1 MTIFIE
7 THCVIQSDT
16 HPLLVTTQF
25 IFEIESYYKGI
36 QGAMTVEDFFQVQVL
51 SHVRNTLNN
60 QACFISTY
68 NKHRHF

>member
-1 MTIFIE
+1 MVHFIFNLNIKQKMTIFIE

-36 QGAMTVEDFFQVQVL
+36 QGAMTVEDSFQEQVL
-51 SHVRNTLNN
+51 S
-60 QACFISTY
+60 QC
-68 NKHRHF
+68 